1 MESHTY
7 YAGYLPARA
16 WLLALAPLLFRGRNP
31 RVQGAFTEIKA
42 MKATGNH
49 PLNDVWEDKSA
60 PLVLDILE
68 SKSVKFT
75 SVDVVRIGVAEEPS
89 LPVVVWIGVLL
100 ESLSPLDGL
109 MVALQSSMPATK
121 QGHQ

>member
-1 MESHTY
+1 
-7 YAGYLPARA
+7 
-16 WLLALAPLLFRGRNP
+16 
-31 RVQGAFTEIKA
+31 